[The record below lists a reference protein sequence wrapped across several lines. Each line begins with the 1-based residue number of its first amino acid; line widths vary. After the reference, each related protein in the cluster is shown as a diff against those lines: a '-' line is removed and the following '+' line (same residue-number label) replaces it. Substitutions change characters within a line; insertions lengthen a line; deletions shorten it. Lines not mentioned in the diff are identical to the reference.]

1 MILLF
6 KEAMIIRKYLGRN
19 ISVLR
24 NGREELISGLNILE
38 LEINESGEVERFSVR
53 KFEKEE
59 ANVEFVDHKM
69 ILTIND
75 SGNAKFL
82 IEK

>member
-1 MILLF
+1 
-6 KEAMIIRKYLGRN
+6 MIIRKYLGRN
-19 ISVLR
+19 ISVSR

-38 LEINESGEVERFSVR
+38 LEINDSGEVEKFSVR
-53 KFEKEE
+53 QFEKEE

-69 ILTIND
+69 IITIND

>member
-1 MILLF
+1 
-6 KEAMIIRKYLGRN
+6 MIIRKYLGRN

-38 LEINESGEVERFSVR
+38 LEINDSGEVEKFSVR
-53 KFEKEE
+53 QFEKEE

-69 ILTIND
+69 IITIND

>member
-1 MILLF
+1 
-6 KEAMIIRKYLGRN
+6 MIIRKYLGRN

-38 LEINESGEVERFSVR
+38 LEINDSGEVEKFSVR
-53 KFEKEE
+53 QFEKEE